1 MTTHEVE
8 KMLGITKQALIY
20 YEKEGLIK
28 PSRDQN
34 NYRNYSYQDIDII
47 KLIQLFRSM
56 EVSIDEIKLILAN
69 QISIRKVLETK
80 KEFVKNSKIKLED
93 IDRKINEYVKR
104 REVKVSFDNVSI
116 EQWVD
121 RDTLFLN
128 KNEIRYNDVI
138 LPIDEI
144 DSIDIK
150 MCSTIKLFDLLR
162 VFLNYYVDIDI
173 HTSHDD
179 YSFQIMNNK
188 QVVKMFDYFTS
199 NNICLNDPLGLV
211 DLYHQKDLVS
221 LNKYLDINFKKWA
234 KQYNLD
240 NPRDDNYL
248 IERIRSYQNKVE

>member
-1 MTTHEVE
+1 
-8 KMLGITKQALIY
+8 MLA
-20 YEKEGLIK
+20 
-28 PSRDQN
+28 
-34 NYRNYSYQDIDII
+34 
-47 KLIQLFRSM
+47 
-56 EVSIDEIKLILAN
+56 
-69 QISIRKVLETK
+69 
-80 KEFVKNSKIKLED
+80 NSKIKLED
-93 IDRKINEYVKR
+93 LEAKINEYIKR

-116 EQWVD
+116 EQWID

-128 KNEIRYNDVI
+128 KNEIRYNDVV
-138 LPIDEI
+138 LSIDEI

-150 MCSTIKLFDLLR
+150 MCSTIKLFDIIR

-248 IERIRSYQNKVE
+248 IERIRSYQDKVQ